1 MGFQNFGLDYS
12 NLDEEYSMTKR
23 LKVNSPY
30 DGHLISE
37 IDLDDADRIESVL
50 ETAYQLA
57 KDHDKILPVPRRIEI
72 LEKTA
77 DLVHAKA
84 EEFARQSAEE
94 GGKPLMDSRIELA
107 RAIQGIREA
116 AQSIRQLTGH
126 EIPMNLTA
134 SSMNRMALTIREP
147 IGVVAAISAF
157 NHPFNLIVHQV
168 IPAVAVGCPA
178 IVKPAR
184 STPLSCLNL
193 VKCLYEAGLPEEWC
207 QAVICESSLAEKLVT
222 DPRVAFFS
230 FIGSGEVGW
239 KLRSRLAP
247 GTRCALEHG
256 GAAPVIVDH
265 DADLKDA
272 LPLLAKG
279 GFYHAGQVCV
289 SVQKVF
295 VHEKIVDK
303 FSKQLV
309 KLAEKLVVG
318 DPTDEKTEVGPLI
331 QENEVDRIDQWVKEA
346 KKKGAK
352 ILTGGKKIG
361 TTCYAP
367 TVILNPSDKAM
378 VSTHEIFGPV
388 INIYSFKDRIEAIE
402 RANLTPF
409 SFQAAVF
416 TQSIDTALDTAKR
429 INAAT
434 VMINDHT
441 AFRVDWMPFGG
452 RKASGLGVGG
462 ILPTMMEMTEEK
474 LLVFRSKL
482 I

>member
-1 MGFQNFGLDYS
+1 
-12 NLDEEYSMTKR
+12 MTKR

-30 DGHLISE
+30 DGHLIFE
-37 IDLDDADRIESVL
+37 IDLADADQVENAL

-57 KDHDKILPVPRRIEI
+57 QSHDKILPVPQRIKI

-77 DLVHAKA
+77 DLVEARA

-107 RAIQGIREA
+107 RAVQGIRDA
-116 AQSIRQLTGH
+116 AQSINQLVGH

-134 SSMNRMALTIREP
+134 SSMNRMALTTREP

-168 IPAVAVGCPA
+168 IPAVAVGCPV

-184 STPLSCLNL
+184 ATPLSCLNL
-193 VKCLYEAGLPEEWC
+193 VQCLYEAGLPKEWC
-207 QAVICESSLAEKLVT
+207 QAVVCESSLAEKLVT
-222 DPRVAFFS
+222 DARVAFFT
-230 FIGSGEVGW
+230 FIGSGAIGW
-239 KLRSRLAP
+239 KLRSQLAP

-256 GAAPVIVDH
+256 GVAPVIVDH
-265 DADLKDA
+265 DADLEDA

-289 SVQKVF
+289 SVQKIF
-295 VHEKIVDK
+295 VHESIVDTVT
-303 FSKQLV
+303 SGLV
-309 KLAEKLVVG
+309 ELAEKLAVG
-318 DPTDEKTEVGPLI
+318 DPLDEKTEVGPLI
-331 QENEVDRIDQWVKEA
+331 NEKELDRVDQWVQEA
-346 KKKGAK
+346 ISGGAQL
-352 ILTGGKKIG
+352 LTGGKKLG

-367 TVILNPSDKAM
+367 TVLLNASDEAQ
-378 VSTHEIFGPV
+378 VSAREIFGPV
-388 INIYSFKDRIEAIE
+388 ISIYSFKDRLEAIE
-402 RANLTPF
+402 RANSTPF

-416 TQSIDTALDTAKR
+416 TRNVDTALDTAKR

-474 LLVFRSKL
+474 LFVFRSKL

>member
-1 MGFQNFGLDYS
+1 
-12 NLDEEYSMTKR
+12 MTKR

-37 IDLDDADRIESVL
+37 IDMDDATQIENAL

-57 KDHDKILPVPRRIEI
+57 RDYDKILPTHQRIEI

-77 DLVHAKA
+77 NLVEAKS
-84 EEFARQSAEE
+84 EEFARQAAEE
-94 GGKPLMDSRIELA
+94 GGKPLADSRIELA
-107 RAIQGIREA
+107 RAVQGIREA
-116 AQSIRQLTGH
+116 AHSVNQLTGH
-126 EIPMNLTA
+126 EIPMNLNP

-168 IPAVAVGCPA
+168 IPAIAVGCPV

-184 STPLSCLNL
+184 ATPLSCLNL
-193 VKCLYEAGLPEEWC
+193 VQCLYEAGLPKEWC
-207 QAVICESSLAEKLVT
+207 RAVVCESSLAEKMVT
-222 DPRVAFFS
+222 DPRVAFFT
-230 FIGSGEVGW
+230 FIGSGAIGW
-239 KLRSRLAP
+239 KLHSMLAP

-265 DADLKDA
+265 DADLEDT

-289 SVQKVF
+289 SVQKVY
-295 VHEKIVDK
+295 VHENLVDE
-303 FSKQLV
+303 FSKRLV
-309 KLAEKLVVG
+309 ELAEKLVVG
-318 DPTDEKTEVGPLI
+318 DPADEKTEVGPLI
-331 QENEVDRIDQWVKEA
+331 NEKEVDRVDQWVQEA
-346 KKKGAK
+346 KSEGAK

-367 TVILNPSDKAM
+367 TVILNPSDKAN
-378 VSTHEIFGPV
+378 VSACEIFGPV
-388 INIYSFKDRIEAIE
+388 INIYPFKDRLEAID
-402 RANLTPF
+402 RANSTPF
-409 SFQAAVF
+409 SFQAAV
-416 TQSIDTALDTAKR
+416 IARNLDTALDTAKR
-429 INAAT
+429 INATT

-452 RKASGLGVGG
+452 RKASGIGVGG
-462 ILPTMMEMTEEK
+462 ILPTMMEMTEGK
-474 LLVFRSKL
+474 MMVFRSKL

>member
-1 MGFQNFGLDYS
+1 
-12 NLDEEYSMTKR
+12 MTKR

-30 DGHLISE
+30 DGHLITE
-37 IDLDDADRIESVL
+37 IDLHDADQVESAL

-57 KDHDKILPVPRRIEI
+57 KDYDKTLPAHQRIEI

-77 DLVHAKA
+77 DLVQAKA
-84 EEFARQSAEE
+84 EEFAHQAAEE
-94 GGKPLMDSRIELA
+94 GGKPLVDSRIELA
-107 RAIQGIREA
+107 RAVQGIREA
-116 AQSIRQLTGH
+116 AQSVNQLTGH

-168 IPAVAVGCPA
+168 IPAVAVGCPV

-184 STPLSCLNL
+184 ATPLSCLNL
-193 VKCLYEAGLPEEWC
+193 VQCLYEAGLPREWC
-207 QAVICESSLAEKLVT
+207 QAVVCESSIAEKMVT
-222 DPRVAFFS
+222 DARVAFFS
-230 FIGSGEVGW
+230 FIGSGAVGW
-239 KLRSRLAP
+239 KLRSKLAP

-265 DADLKDA
+265 DADLEDT

-295 VHEKIVDK
+295 VHESIVDAFAK
-303 FSKQLV
+303 GLV
-309 KLAEKLVVG
+309 ELAEKLVVG
-318 DPTDEKTEVGPLI
+318 DPLDEKTEVGPLI
-331 QENEVDRIDQWVKEA
+331 QEKEVDRVDQWVKEA
-346 KKKGAK
+346 QDEGAK
-352 ILTGGKKIG
+352 ILAGGKKIG
-361 TTCYAP
+361 ATCYAP
-367 TVILNPSDKAM
+367 TVILNPSDKTN
-378 VSTHEIFGPV
+378 VSAYEIFGPV
-388 INIYSFKDRIEAIE
+388 VNIYSFKDRLEAIA

-409 SFQAAVF
+409 SFQAAVI
-416 TQSIDTALDTAKR
+416 TRNVDTALDTAKR
-429 INAAT
+429 LNAAT

-474 LLVFRSKL
+474 MLLFRSKL